1 MDFNQRQLIL
11 FKLGPIVEQDKGMK
25 TILLVERR
33 GLIQNLDKDF
43 LIDQI
48 YKGSEVDENW

>member
-11 FKLGPIVEQDKGMK
+11 FKLGPIVEQDKGME

-48 YKGSEVDENW
+48 YKGSEVDEN